1 MDAKM
6 AESSNPQSDADASVA
21 EESAPTFR
29 DRLELVLFLA
39 VEIICILL
47 FADFLFFGFYVK

>member
-1 MDAKM
+1 M
-6 AESSNPQSDADASVA
+6 AESSTPSNASTDAPGSPA
-21 EESAPTFR
+21 EEASEPTFR

-47 FADFLFFGFYVK
+47 FVDFLFIGYYVK

>member
-1 MDAKM
+1 MS
-6 AESSNPQSDADASVA
+6 ETSNPQTNAETASSEDV
-21 EESAPTFR
+21 APTLR